1 MAKSK
6 DFQEYL
12 DKEHLYYSTAREF
25 EKNNNGFMCPK
36 CKVRHSIEKLNEDQN
51 SSIFRTGLVREN
63 IDIDN
68 TKVSGLLCFQCE
80 QFSEFG
86 LWVSTMTNAPGV
98 KIDGIQYFTTYPMTE
113 SMKSRFLAD
122 AKQRGLNIIA
132 KKIEKIKV

>member
-6 DFQEYL
+6 DFHEYL
-12 DKEHLYYSTAREF
+12 NKEHLYYSTVREF

-51 SSIFRTGLVREN
+51 SSIFRTGLVRET

-68 TKVSGLLCFQCE
+68 TIVSGLLCFQCE

-86 LWVSTMTNAPGV
+86 LWVPTMTKVPGV
-98 KIDGIQYFTTYPMTE
+98 KIDGIQYFTTYPMTK
-113 SMKSRFLAD
+113 SMKSRFLAN
-122 AKQRGLNIIA
+122 AKERELDIIA
-132 KKIEKIKV
+132 KKIEEIKI